1 MSTASIAALSAT
13 LVWLGWLVLTDWV
26 PMYPLNDLES
36 SSVATRARRAI
47 AIYPAGLLIVAG
59 ILLDRTWSLVVALLL
74 AVGLVVG
81 HVASWWMP
89 YLGVAVQPQI
99 EIYQREFSRTL
110 QAVPEQGHLVGVD
123 VQHLV
128 AGALSVIVL
137 GTTLLAL
144 LVH

>member
-1 MSTASIAALSAT
+1 MSTASTAALTAT

-36 SSVATRARRAI
+36 SSANTRARRAL
-47 AIYPAGLLIVAG
+47 ATYPTGLLIAAG
-59 ILLDRTWSLVVALLL
+59 VLVDQTWSLVVALLL

-81 HVASWWMP
+81 HITYWWLP
-89 YLGVAVQPQI
+89 YLGVAVRPQV
-99 EIYQREFSRTL
+99 EIYQREFSRTV
-110 QAVPEQGHLVGVD
+110 QAVPVQGHLVGVD
-123 VQHLV
+123 LQHLV
-128 AGALSVIVL
+128 AGLLGVMVL